1 AGYPLIYITSWEEN
15 RVQDA
20 IKKAALLVSRKCF
33 SWTVTEGLAGEGVL
47 ETALGDPVKILNHI
61 QQYSG
66 TGIFIL
72 KDFHVFLKD
81 HFIVR
86 RLRDLVINLKE
97 TRKNIIFISPLLNIP
112 KELEKDITILEFT
125 FPDFNEL
132 KGLFASLINNVK
144 SNVNFK
150 MDITEDDFN
159 KIVSSAMGLT
169 YIEAE
174 NAFAR
179 IIVDGKGLSK
189 NDLGKIVREKAQII
203 KKAGLLEFFE
213 SSESFTTVGGME
225 NLKGWCIKRK
235 DAFSPSAR
243 EFGLPSPKGILM
255 VGVQGC
261 GKSLMAKA
269 LSSFWN
275 LPLLRFDV
283 GRIFSGIVGSSEENV
298 RNAIGI
304 TESIA
309 PTVLWIDEI
318 EKGFSGVQSSGM
330 SDGGTTS
337 RVFSTFLTWLQEKT
351 SPTFVIATSN
361 NISGLPPELL
371 RKGRFDDIFFVD
383 LPDES
388 IRTEIFR
395 IHIKKRN
402 RDPNN
407 FDLAEL
413 SKATFGFNGAEIEQ
427 AVIAG
432 LYDAFYEKRELSQN
446 DLLKNI
452 KETVPLSITM
462 KENIEALREWAK
474 TRTRPV

>member
-1 AGYPLIYITSWEEN
+1 MNDFNHELEVLLRAGYPLIYITTWEEN
-15 RVQDA
+15 RVQEA
-20 IKKAALLVSRKCF
+20 IKKAAKSVSRKCF
-33 SWTVTEGLAGEGVL
+33 SWTVTEGLSGEGIE
-47 ETALGDPVKILNHI
+47 ETALGDPLKALNHI

-72 KDFHVFLKD
+72 KDFHIFLKD

-86 RLRDLVINLKE
+86 RLRDLVVNLKE
-97 TRKNIIFISPLLNIP
+97 KRKNIIFISPVLNIP
-112 KELEKDITILEFT
+112 RELEKEVTILEFT
-125 FPDFNEL
+125 LPDFNEL
-132 KGLFASLINNVK
+132 RNLFVSLVNNVK
-144 SNVNFK
+144 DNTNFK
-150 MDITEDDFN
+150 MDITEEDFN
-159 KIVSSAMGLT
+159 KIISSAMGLT

-179 IIVDGKGLSK
+179 IIVDGRGLSK
-189 NDLGKIVREKAQII
+189 DDLGKIIREKSQII

-213 SSESFTTVGGME
+213 SSESFATVGGME
-225 NLKGWCIKRK
+225 NLKAWCIKRK
-235 DAFSPSAR
+235 DAFSPSAK

-371 RKGRFDDIFFVD
+371 RKGRFDDIFFID
-383 LPDES
+383 LPEQK
-388 IRTEIFR
+388 IREDIFK
-395 IHIKKRN
+395 IHIRKRN
-402 RDPNN
+402 RNPDN
-407 FDLAEL
+407 FNLTEL
-413 SKATFGFNGAEIEQ
+413 SEVTAGFNGAEIEQ
-427 AVIAG
+427 AVISG
-432 LYDAFYEKRELSQN
+432 LYDAFYEKRELNQN
-446 DLLKNI
+446 DLLINI

-462 KENIEALREWAK
+462 
-474 TRTRPV
+474 